1 MGSSL
6 ETRLPADKKTFKMCK
21 ECTSLIF
28 KDFSMPATT
37 ATRAARRSPY
47 ASVRGLSR
55 GLAVLRALNQMES
68 GRATAQQLSEAT
80 ALHRTTVRRLL
91 ETLMAEGLVWRSE
104 SDDSYRL
111 TLQVRA
117 LSEGFTDDEWI
128 STLAAPL
135 MGELLQRVVW
145 PSDLVTP
152 DGDAMI
158 IRETTH
164 RFSPLSFHRAMVGRR
179 LPILLTA
186 AGRAYFA
193 HCSDAE
199 RDHVLNVLRAGGGGP
214 EQAAL
219 AHDEAYLRRLVQ
231 RIRTDGFAAN
241 RGDWTEQRKI
251 AALAVPVRH
260 GERTLGSLNVVYLSA
275 AIPAKEAIERFA
287 GPLQEVAARIEAALA
302 GKAA

>member
-1 MGSSL
+1 
-6 ETRLPADKKTFKMCK
+6 
-21 ECTSLIF
+21 
-28 KDFSMPATT
+28 MPATPVKRT
-37 ATRAARRSPY
+37 VRHSPY
-47 ASVRGLSR
+47 ANVRGLSR
-55 GLAVLRALNQMES
+55 GLAVLRALNRMES
-68 GRATAQQLSEAT
+68 GRATAQQLSEA
-80 ALHRTTVRRLL
+80 AGLHRTTVRRLL
-91 ETLMAEGLVWRSE
+91 ETLIEEGLVWRSE

-145 PSDLVTP
+145 PSDLATP

-179 LPILLTA
+179 LPILLTS

-193 HCSDAE
+193 FCSDAE
-199 RDHVLNVLRAGGGGP
+199 RDSVLKVLRAGGGGP

-219 AHDEAYLRRLVQ
+219 AHDEAFLRRLVQ
-231 RIRTDGFAAN
+231 RVRDDGFATN
-241 RGDWTEQRKI
+241 RSDWTEQRKI
-251 AALAVPVRH
+251 GALAVPVRH
-260 GERTLGSLNVVYLSA
+260 GERVLGSLNVVYLA
-275 AIPAKEAIERFA
+275 AALGAKEAVERFA
-287 GPLQEVAARIEAALA
+287 APLQEVAARIEAALA
-302 GKAA
+302 GRAA

>member
-1 MGSSL
+1 MSDKALQQSS
-6 ETRLPADKKTFKMCK
+6 T
-21 ECTSLIF
+21 
-28 KDFSMPATT
+28 
-37 ATRAARRSPY
+37 Y

-55 GLAVLRALNQMES
+55 GLAVLTALNRMES
-68 GRATAQQLSEAT
+68 GRATAQQLSEHT
-80 ALHRTTVRRLL
+80 GLHRTTVRRLL
-91 ETLMAEGLVWRSE
+91 ETLIAEGLVRRSG

-145 PSDLVTP
+145 PSDLTTP

-179 LPILLTA
+179 LPMLLTA

-193 HCSDAE
+193 YCGANE
-199 RDHVLNVLRAGGGGP
+199 REGILDMLRSGAGGA

-219 AHDEAYLRRLVQ
+219 ADNPAFVRKLVERVQ
-231 RIRTDGFAAN
+231 ADGYSTN
-241 RGDWTEQRKI
+241 RGDWAEQRKI
-251 AALAVPVRH
+251 SAIAVPVRH
-260 GERTLGSLNVVYLSA
+260 EQRTLGSLNVVYLSR
-275 AIPAKEAIERFA
+275 AISPQEAVARFA
-287 GPLQEVAARIEAALA
+287 EPLQEIAARIEAVLVER
-302 GKAA
+302 AAARQA